1 MNKVSRYAL
10 ITFAANVVLFVI
22 LIGIT
27 AAFNDNLDV
36 ALTLLLMVPIL
47 ALLGEIICGIAFT
60 ISETKRDLG
69 KGMLIGVG
77 ITVLIGFSVCGILI
91 GI

>member
-1 MNKVSRYAL
+1 M
-10 ITFAANVVLFVI
+10 ITFGANVAVTIL

-77 ITVLIGFSVCGILI
+77 ITLLIGLSVCGILI
-91 GI
+91 GM